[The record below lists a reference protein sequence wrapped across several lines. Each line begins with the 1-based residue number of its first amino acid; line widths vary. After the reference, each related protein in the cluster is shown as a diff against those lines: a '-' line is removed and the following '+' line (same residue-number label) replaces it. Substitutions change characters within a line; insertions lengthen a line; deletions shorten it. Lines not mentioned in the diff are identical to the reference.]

1 MPRSPRCRRARP
13 LLLVSFASALA
24 ASAPSSATA
33 EDRGSAITAAA
44 QVERPPR
51 RASVQADLGSG
62 VVGVGYERV
71 ITPSISARVTF
82 QLQRPWYTQL
92 FHGEASDVVGFGGEV
107 RPFFFP
113 LGTGAR
119 GLYVSPFLRLA
130 AIRATDALPEAARG
144 LGWSTGTTMGYG
156 WLVFD
161 ERLLL
166 RVGAGAQYWAFD
178 LTDARGRTTGVRG
191 VYPDVDLIAGYAF

>member
-1 MPRSPRCRRARP
+1 MMRSPPRRRSRP
-13 LLLVSFASALA
+13 LLLAGVVSALA

-33 EDRGSAITAAA
+33 EDGASAITTAA
-44 QVERPPR
+44 QERPPR

-71 ITPSISARVTF
+71 LAPSISARATF

-92 FHGEASDVVGFGGEV
+92 FHGEASDVIGFGGEV

-113 LGTGAR
+113 LATGAR
-119 GLYVSPFLRLA
+119 GLYVSPFFRLA

-144 LGWSTGTTMGYG
+144 LGWSTGTTVGYG

-178 LTDARGRTTGVRG
+178 VSDARGRTTGVRG